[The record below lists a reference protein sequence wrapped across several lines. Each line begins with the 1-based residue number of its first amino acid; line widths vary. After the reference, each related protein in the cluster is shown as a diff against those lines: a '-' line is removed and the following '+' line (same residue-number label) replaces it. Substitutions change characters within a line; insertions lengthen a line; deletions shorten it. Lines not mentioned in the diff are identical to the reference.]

1 MARLKECLPFAH
13 YKMLHQGGQLPL
25 PSSKAQSATK
35 NAELPPKKVS
45 YGREKLQVSSFL
57 LVIFEGT
64 HKNKR

>member
-1 MARLKECLPFAH
+1 MARLKKCLPFAAH

-45 YGREKLQVSSFL
+45 YGRGKITGEQF
-57 LVIFEGT
+57 FARNFRRHT
-64 HKNKR
+64 